1 MKFRSSHMRIMDK
14 TYIDDTRISL
24 IELHLYY
31 FHYLST
37 HFCPRLYVL
46 KGIFVNLVIGSA

>member
-31 FHYLST
+31 FYYLST